1 MEDPQIF
8 RQLLHPQP
16 PAGTYIHSFHEKINT
31 FITNSNFFFSAGLL
45 VRPLKNP
52 ALEMRNR
59 PLALQ
64 LQQHRQPRNFV
75 LLLKNL
81 QIWNYKAK
89 LYQDLSRILQ
99 IAIPL
104 IGMYFLQSTSPIYA
118 KYLALKVFF

>member
-8 RQLLHPQP
+8 RQLLHPHP
-16 PAGTYIHSFHEKINT
+16 P
-31 FITNSNFFFSAGLL
+31 AGLL

-118 KYLALKVFF
+118 KYLT

>member
-8 RQLLHPQP
+8 RQLLHPHP
-16 PAGTYIHSFHEKINT
+16 P
-31 FITNSNFFFSAGLL
+31 AGLL

-118 KYLALKVFF
+118 KYLALKVFFLKFINELIDFFSVRSP